1 MNHVVGAPSA
11 VIFDVGNV
19 LYDWEP
25 RRLYERLIEDDRALD
40 AFMAEVVTKAWHFQ
54 HDAGR
59 PFAETS
65 AELSAR
71 YPQHADLIGLWGPR
85 FNDTL
90 PGMLP
95 GMEAIVGDLDARGVS
110 LFGITNFSGE
120 FWPPFRAR
128 EAAIFDRFRDIVVSG
143 DERLVKPD
151 PAIYALALARFGLK
165 GPDAVFVDDS
175 RPNVEAARAAG
186 IHAVLFTGGAAFREE
201 LVRLHLLD

>member
-1 MNHVVGAPSA
+1 MGAPSA